1 MTTTVAP
8 APKPKRSRNARALT
22 CACETDPT
30 DRRVARQSLCSPTC
44 FSDIHPSI
52 HSAFSA
58 KGISLSKLATRVAR
72 RPRGVEPPPNARVN
86 FHSFPF
92 HRHRRPRS
100 RAHRRS
106 RRSRPASWWVSPHP
120 SSRGNLARHSSIHPS
135 IHLARSRRRDDDE
148 RVDRDAT
155 HRVLL
160 LKSTPHPLHPLH
172 PLTPRVRRLRAPSVR
187 PCPSVHAGSML
198 RVSPALDDGRRITYR
213 RRSTTDLAK
222 QPPADERTN
231 EREVKKY
238 PVRRP
243 PSDDHRPTSRSDA
256 RPMDDRCV
264 GTRAPTV
271 STASARAFRHEFFNS
286 KRFGLLDRTLIV
298 LNR

>member
-1 MTTTVAP
+1 MFF
-8 APKPKRSRNARALT
+8 R
-22 CACETDPT
+22 
-30 DRRVARQSLCSPTC
+30 
-44 FSDIHPSI
+44 HPSI
-52 HSAFSA
+52 HPQRFFRERN
-58 KGISLSKLATRVAR
+58 LTLETRDAR
-72 RPRGVEPPPNARVN
+72 RATSAGRRTTAERARE
-86 FHSFPF
+86 FPF
-92 HRHRRPRS
+92 VS
-100 RAHRRS
+100 VSSSSALARAHRRS

-148 RVDRDAT
+148 RDGRDAT

-271 STASARAFRHEFFNS
+271 STASARAFRHEFFSS

>member
-1 MTTTVAP
+1 VFF
-8 APKPKRSRNARALT
+8 R
-22 CACETDPT
+22 
-30 DRRVARQSLCSPTC
+30 
-44 FSDIHPSI
+44 HPSI
-52 HSAFSA
+52 HPQRFFRERN
-58 KGISLSKLATRVAR
+58 LTLETRDAR
-72 RPRGVEPPPNARVN
+72 RATSAGRRTTAERARE
-86 FHSFPF
+86 FPF
-92 HRHRRPRS
+92 VS
-100 RAHRRS
+100 VSSSSASARAHRRS

-160 LKSTPHPLHPLH
+160 LKSTPHPLHPL
-172 PLTPRVRRLRAPSVR
+172 PPRVRRLRAPSVR
-187 PCPSVHAGSML
+187 PSVRPSTLVRCFA
-198 RVSPALDDGRRITYR
+198 SPPRSTMDDGLRTDDVRRPTSR
-213 RRSTTDLAK
+213 NNH
-222 QPPADERTN
+222 PRTN
-231 EREVKKY
+231 ERTNAKLKNT
-238 PVRRP
+238 PSDNTA
-243 PSDDHRPTSRSDA
+243 SDDHRPTSRSDA

-271 STASARAFRHEFFNS
+271 STASARAFRHEFFSS